1 MALIFTAREVE
12 AVVIAATVAAFT
24 FALSEDDAFNMLVF
38 AVATLVL
45 TVASVAPRE
54 VDARSVWALI
64 ADVIPEVWVLV
75 LLLTVAAILVARE
88 DDALPTVVVVLVLI
102 DEIALAT

>member
-1 MALIFTAREVE
+1 MVLALIFTAREVE

-54 VDARSVWALI
+54 VDARSVCAFTVE
-64 ADVIPEVWVLV
+64 VIPEVCVFVFALIF
-75 LLLTVAAILVARE
+75 AASDVEA
-88 DDALPTVVVVLVLI
+88 VVTS
-102 DEIALAT
+102 D